1 MGYYTGRHHTGSL
14 YNTGSTHRWRNHND
28 RNKNTMCAKG
38 GAAYAV
44 TYKGTKFYKVQV
56 SGIMNAANIRRACQK
71 NKMRPVCDHNAYR
84 DSYCYNSGRNL
95 HFSYPTHD
103 RQLGVNPAIM
113 RGIFFYTGRHHLG
126 SLLNTGSSHRWR
138 NNNDRNQLTMCAKG
152 GAGWCRRGDGSGGS
166 ERRVKSGVSSQSA
179 CNSYVKRTQRS

>member
-71 NKMRPVCDHNAYR
+71 NKMKPVCDHNAYR

-95 HFSYPTHD
+95 HFSYPAHD

-113 RGIFFYTGRHHLG
+113 RGVFFYTGRHHLG

-138 NNNDRNQLTMCAKG
+138 NNNDRNRQTMCAKG
-152 GAGWCRRGDGSGGS
+152 GGTYALTYRGTKFYKVQVSGI
-166 ERRVKSGVSSQSA
+166 
-179 CNSYVKRTQRS
+179 